1 MWPNAARSVPA
12 AAFLL
17 AIGFSAVLVV
27 GGEGYDGSDLRIVGG
42 FPASQAATMHQVSI
56 RVKSSDEKSFGSG
69 HICGGSLINNHTVLT
84 AAHCL
89 VDGSNRKRA
98 ANYFRVVGGNLN
110 LTVTSANSVILD
122 VSQVVIH
129 QRYNPANFEHDVGLL
144 ILSSIVPATHPT
156 LRPIQMIQIKPNAGV
171 VCQTSGWGT
180 PIFGQNI
187 KMAVLMAVNVT
198 VQATNVCNGTSS
210 YNGFIKNGMLCAGD
224 VLGNK
229 DACQGDSGGPLVCNG
244 VLAGIVSNG
253 KDCGLANF
261 PGIYAD
267 VAHYREWILTSDAQR
282 TTVAGGMAVAL
293 VALGLLYGKFVQRLT
308 V

>member
-1 MWPNAARSVPA
+1 
-12 AAFLL
+12 
-17 AIGFSAVLVV
+17 
-27 GGEGYDGSDLRIVGG
+27 
-42 FPASQAATMHQVSI
+42 
-56 RVKSSDEKSFGSG
+56 
-69 HICGGSLINNHTVLT
+69 
-84 AAHCL
+84 
-89 VDGSNRKRA
+89 
-98 ANYFRVVGGNLN
+98 
-110 LTVTSANSVILD
+110 
-122 VSQVVIH
+122 
-129 QRYNPANFEHDVGLL
+129 
-144 ILSSIVPATHPT
+144 
-156 LRPIQMIQIKPNAGV
+156 
-171 VCQTSGWGT
+171 
-180 PIFGQNI
+180 
-187 KMAVLMAVNVT
+187 MAVNVT